1 MITGG
6 CHKLPAFLK
15 LATPYYIYITLLY
28 SYTVGCH
35 YFYVGRQIF
44 RDGYL
49 NG

>member
-15 LATPYYIYITLLY
+15 LATPYYILY
-28 SYTVGCH
+28 SYIVGCH